1 MNNPI
6 QKLHWT
12 FDSNLFLAKVYFEE
26 GNFLNVSKDR
36 KTNFSLCML
45 QGKKEEQI
53 ADKWQDSF
61 TRFVLFFLFFF
72 FLLFFFSGY
81 ITPQGSAIQSFF
93 SVLHIPVGSW
103 STKIPTIAPYR
114 WLQLE
119 SAPFIW
125 QHLDI
130 LKLHFHFLT
139 R

>member
-72 FLLFFFSGY
+72 FFFSFFLVISLLRAVPFKAFFLFYTSLWAAGLQKYPQLLPIGGY
-81 ITPQGSAIQSFF
+81 SWK
-93 SVLHIPVGSW
+93 VLLLYGN
-103 STKIPTIAPYR
+103 
-114 WLQLE
+114 
-119 SAPFIW
+119 IW
-125 QHLDI
+125 I
-130 LKLHFHFLT
+130 Y
-139 R
+139 